1 MDLPPDLIDLF
12 SAFGDAGARYL
23 LVGGH
28 AVSAHGRPRSTKDV
42 DLWLGPERADV
53 ERACAALRAFG
64 APPDIVEALRHSGP
78 EEIVWLGRAPT
89 RIDLLRSIPGVD
101 FNSAWSRRITVEL
114 EGVRVP
120 VIGKEDLIRNKL
132 AVGRAQDLRDA
143 RHLQSTAEEAKES
156 KGRRHK
162 ATRSRSTRKVK

>member
-1 MDLPPDLIDLF
+1 
-12 SAFGDAGARYL
+12 L
-23 LVGGH
+23 L
-28 AVSAHGRPRSTKDV
+28 
-42 DLWLGPERADV
+42 
-53 ERACAALRAFG
+53 AFG

-89 RIDLLRSIPGVD
+89 RIDLLRSIPGVE

-143 RHLQSTAEEAKES
+143 RHLQSTAEGAKGS

-162 ATRSRSTRKVK
+162 ATRRRSTRKVK